1 MFTRDW
7 ACEPVP
13 SRGTSKDRRRQME
26 GEQLK
31 REAEERAGRSL
42 GEERYGDRDR
52 YADRRYDRGGDRYG
66 DRGGD
71 RYAIP
76 TLTLTLALA
85 LALALS
91 LTGTATVAA
100 TGMATVTTTATATAT
115 GGRTATATATAIG
128 AIGDR
133 QAPPPPPHHHT
144 HRHRAQAAAALRP
157 ARPGGSGH
165 ATLCRRSPGQSRSP
179 ANLPPTR
186 HAARWPCGARCSC
199 VAEAVL
205 YSLVRT
211 ELRLRARALG
221 DTEMRMI
228 KIRYTVR

>member
-1 MFTRDW
+1 MQKQVEGKADPNPNPNPNPNPEQVKDKPEEAWLGLGLGPNPNPSPNPEQVKDKVEEAAEVGEMFTRDW

-85 LALALS
+85 LTHLRE
-91 LTGTATVAA
+91 GE
-100 TGMATVTTTATATAT
+100 
-115 GGRTATATATAIG
+115 
-128 AIGDR
+128 DR
-133 QAPPPPPHHHT
+133 VSA
-144 HRHRAQAAAALRP
+144 
-157 ARPGGSGH
+157 H
-165 ATLCRRSPGQSRSP
+165 AVEEVDR
-179 ANLPPTR
+179 
-186 HAARWPCGARCSC
+186 
-199 VAEAVL
+199 
-205 YSLVRT
+205 LVRVG
-211 ELRLRARALG
+211 LG
-221 DTEMRMI
+221 LG
-228 KIRYTVR
+228 

>member
-7 ACEPVP
+7 ASEPVP

-42 GEERYGDRDR
+42 GDERYGDRDR

-76 TLTLTLALA
+76 TLTLTLALALTLTLA

-144 HRHRAQAAAALRP
+144 HRHRAQATAALQP
-157 ARPGGSGH
+157 ARPGGRGLAHVVPSI
-165 ATLCRRSPGQSRSP
+165 SRPISISRQSP
-179 ANLPPTR
+179 A
-186 HAARWPCGARCSC
+186 HAPRRP
-199 VAEAVL
+199 VAVW
-205 YSLVRT
+205 
-211 ELRLRARALG
+211 RAL
-221 DTEMRMI
+221 
-228 KIRYTVR
+228 

>member
-7 ACEPVP
+7 ASEPVP

-42 GEERYGDRDR
+42 GEERYADRDR

-133 QAPPPPPHHHT
+133 HAPPPPPHHHQPT
-144 HRHRAQAAAALRP
+144 PRPGSCGAAACF
-157 ARPGGSGH
+157 PGSRGR

-199 VAEAVL
+199 DL
-205 YSLVRT
+205 CSRG
-211 ELRLRARALG
+211 RL
-221 DTEMRMI
+221 DSC
-228 KIRYTVR
+228 IRSFEPSH